1 MTLSNDSSSGGSGF
15 PAVPLAELSALSIQ
29 GEAGGGGTAAGAD
42 SSSSSN
48 SVEPQ
53 DDGTTLTPE
62 LIASVVKFIPWGLGD
77 IESKHTLMNALLA
90 VGPADAATC
99 RVAYLK
105 DECVGSHYLLRTC
118 RAISEFGGADDP
130 VINKK
135 KRKLFQ
141 NIRAWMRVNPDWKDS
156 CTSEN
161 VEEYAVVSKIDEDGD
176 KAARPHPLALF
187 NNPAVAIECG
197 LFEVLKFLVEE
208 VGIDVNSMKWSSFC
222 SFRPV
227 NLLTV
232 AMMED
237 QRGCFNYLLRLPQI
251 NPNALAMGNN
261 DGETEVETDLTTLRF
276 AVENDPVRPIYL
288 KALLHHPDVD
298 VNETHAFGGGE
309 DDIDILKYSTM
320 VLVEGA
326 GRYSCSRIIFAKI
339 RIILEAGADTAIHS
353 AHLAMVLTERIK
365 GGDLPEVFGLQ
376 EDLPIK
382 VNVLNAAGRLFADYI
397 DWENEDESSDNDSSS
412 ESYDDST
419 SSEEEATDDDEGESF
434 EESDDDDFIGI
445 EDLEEIV
452 FHELGDEI
460 VDIEDFEEIH

>member
-1 MTLSNDSSSGGSGF
+1 MTFSNDSSAGGGGF
-15 PAVPLAELSALSIQ
+15 SAVPLAELSALSIQ
-29 GEAGGGGTAAGAD
+29 EEAGGGGTAASAD
-42 SSSSSN
+42 GSSSSSN

-53 DDGTTLTPE
+53 DEGTLTPE

-77 IESKHTLMNALLA
+77 IGSKHTLMNALLA
-90 VGPADAATC
+90 VGPADATTC

-105 DECVGSHYLLRTC
+105 DERAGSHYLLRTC
-118 RAISEFGGADDP
+118 RAITEFGGADDP
-130 VINKK
+130 VINSK
-135 KRKLFQ
+135 KRKLFH
-141 NIRAWMRVNPDWKDS
+141 NIRAWMRVNPGWKNS

-197 LFEVLKFLVEE
+197 LFEVLKYLVEE

-227 NLLTV
+227 NLLAV

-251 NPNALAMGNN
+251 DLKVPSMGQS
-261 DGETEVETDLTTLRF
+261 DGETEVETDLTLVHF
-276 AVENDPVRPIYL
+276 AVESNPVRPIYL

-298 VNETHAFGGGE
+298 VNEPFTFGGE

-326 GRYSCSRIIFAKI
+326 GRYSCSRRIFAKM
-339 RIILEAGADTAIHS
+339 RLILEAGVDTAIHS
-353 AHLAMVLTERIK
+353 AHLAMVLIERIK
-365 GGDLPEVFGLQ
+365 GGDLPEIFGSR

-382 VNVLNAAGRLFADYI
+382 VNVLNAAGRCFSEYI
-397 DWENEDESSDNDSSS
+397 DWENTAEDENSDNESS

-419 SSEEEATDDDEGESF
+419 NSEEEATDDDEGSF
-434 EESDDDDFIGI
+434 EESDDDFIGI

-460 VDIEDFEEIH
+460 VDIKIFEEIH